1 MLVVEGQWV
10 QPKWPAPPSQPRLKL
25 PSSLWRQQLSGLMAA
40 HPEWG
45 HSQECRQQAV
55 TALQQR
61 HVADATKAFGQPG
74 GSQLQQ
80 PQARVHQ
87 PAAQAGHSVQGP
99 SGRWYHIMQLKPEP
113 QPWCTFCQEHG
124 HCTTACTPFAFSTLL
139 GDDGRDPVTGEK
151 LPLLAVQV
159 PSVRPWA
166 EEPARGN
173 RDQQQLASG
182 RVLPAER
189 VAIGAVSPQQ
199 ETSHAAAAG
208 STVQLHAF
216 GAGPSAESSHVPTSG
231 RAGRQRQRG
240 NRGRGRPGGRAN
252 RRNQQRQQGSQR
264 KHYSK

>member
-1 MLVVEGQWV
+1 MHHQDSITRADGHSADGEHPQGQAGAVPWFRHGLPMLVVEGQWV

-151 LPLLAVQV
+151 VSSTSTCPPAHLGARASCACGLHNLLGFRGHRTFQV
-159 PSVRPWA
+159 A
-166 EEPARGN
+166 AREA
-173 RDQQQLASG
+173 R
-182 RVLPAER
+182 
-189 VAIGAVSPQQ
+189 
-199 ETSHAAAAG
+199 
-208 STVQLHAF
+208 
-216 GAGPSAESSHVPTSG
+216 
-231 RAGRQRQRG
+231 
-240 NRGRGRPGGRAN
+240 
-252 RRNQQRQQGSQR
+252 
-264 KHYSK
+264 